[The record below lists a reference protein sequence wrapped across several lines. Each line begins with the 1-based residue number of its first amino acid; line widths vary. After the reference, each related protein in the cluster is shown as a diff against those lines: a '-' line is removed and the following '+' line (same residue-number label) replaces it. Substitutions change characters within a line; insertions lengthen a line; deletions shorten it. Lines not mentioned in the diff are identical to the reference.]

1 MKCQPRM
8 CDGRHVGRRPGYEE
22 ARAVLTNGDDR
33 GRLALVEAAGRCFAE
48 LGYER
53 TSEAV
58 IAAAAGVSQA
68 EFSARFASRDDAFRA
83 VAAAVFNT
91 FVEAQRIPVPPDADP
106 RTVLRAATAAF
117 IETVYSSGRLFTMI
131 EDRAAVDPVIGEQ
144 LEAAHNRILG
154 RYIRFIERLNQA
166 GIATPCAEPAQLARK
181 LSEAQ
186 WTGAARLIGASQ
198 DEQRRFIVE
207 MTAASERFIG
217 FGEVAD
223 LTSRAAS

>member
-83 VAAAVFNT
+83 VAAAVF
-91 FVEAQRIPVPPDADP
+91 D
-106 RTVLRAATAAF
+106 
-117 IETVYSSGRLFTMI
+117 
-131 EDRAAVDPVIGEQ
+131 
-144 LEAAHNRILG
+144 
-154 RYIRFIERLNQA
+154 
-166 GIATPCAEPAQLARK
+166 
-181 LSEAQ
+181 
-186 WTGAARLIGASQ
+186 
-198 DEQRRFIVE
+198 
-207 MTAASERFIG
+207 
-217 FGEVAD
+217 
-223 LTSRAAS
+223 